1 MKLYAL
7 THRRADAI
15 LHLAKGTFTYIPK
28 KDDDDDDNNNTPVQN
43 KYGFEIVVSHA
54 NSIELIGQMAI
65 PLCLITLGVSLA
77 TLKLRNFYISFYIV
91 IYRTIIC
98 LAVSIGVALY
108 FDFPDVP
115 TAILI
120 LQLTTPVAVTSYLLS
135 EKYKRNPSEVASLVV
150 LSTVLSIFYIPI
162 ILSFL
167 KY

>member
-1 MKLYAL
+1 M
-7 THRRADAI
+7 AI
-15 LHLAKGTFTYIPK
+15 YSFTFGIWVLSGNSNYK
-28 KDDDDDDNNNTPVQN
+28 
-43 KYGFEIVVSHA
+43 EIVKSPLVISCILGSISLFSGIKTPDFLT